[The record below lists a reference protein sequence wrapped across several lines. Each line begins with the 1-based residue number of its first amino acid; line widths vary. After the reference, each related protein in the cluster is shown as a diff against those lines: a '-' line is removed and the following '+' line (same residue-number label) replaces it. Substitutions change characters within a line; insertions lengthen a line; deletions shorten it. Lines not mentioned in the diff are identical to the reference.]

1 MKSAAEP
8 HVLQVFHMN
17 KNYVL
22 FFCGTNTF
30 PDLSR
35 PSCQLILIY
44 FYADESTSVLRKAE
58 GEYQGHRS
66 LMMRTHG
73 LLTTMQ
79 RQDVLDGYVAGIS
92 CRVQNQPY
100 YQSFMMWLFLSFS
113 RTKEVPDDNNY
124 LIQIIHLSSKPFAT
138 RILMIASCW
147 IESKAFSKSNLS
159 KRMGLL
165 D

>member
-17 KNYVL
+17 KNYIL
-22 FFCGTNTF
+22 FVCGTNAF

-35 PSCQLILIY
+35 PSCLLILIS

-79 RQDVLDGYVAGIS
+79 R
-92 CRVQNQPY
+92 
-100 YQSFMMWLFLSFS
+100 
-113 RTKEVPDDNNY
+113 
-124 LIQIIHLSSKPFAT
+124 
-138 RILMIASCW
+138 
-147 IESKAFSKSNLS
+147 
-159 KRMGLL
+159 
-165 D
+165 